1 LGQLCRLARKGRW
14 YILDRRQRRFG
25 KVNSCE
31 LYHDRFS
38 YDGFTECVDSS
49 ITSPDPD
56 IFFWNAG
63 TDLQRRSLG
72 PLQSLFYQMLN
83 RHREV
88 ICELIKSQDTTSF
101 DDQMPIWTEKR
112 LESSLRF
119 VIDRISPRLCFFTD
133 GLDEFDECEEDVL
146 ELISDLQ
153 NKPYIRICLS
163 SCP

>member
-1 LGQLCRLARKGRW
+1 
-14 YILDRRQRRFG
+14 
-25 KVNSCE
+25 
-31 LYHDRFS
+31 
-38 YDGFTECVDSS
+38 
-49 ITSPDPD
+49 
-56 IFFWNAG
+56 
-63 TDLQRRSLG
+63 LG
-72 PLQSLFYQMLN
+72 PLRSLFYQILN

-88 ICELIKSQDTTSF
+88 ISELIKSQDTTSF
-101 DDQMPIWTEKR
+101 DDRMPIWTEKR

-119 VIDRISPRLCFFTD
+119 VIDRISPRLCSFTD